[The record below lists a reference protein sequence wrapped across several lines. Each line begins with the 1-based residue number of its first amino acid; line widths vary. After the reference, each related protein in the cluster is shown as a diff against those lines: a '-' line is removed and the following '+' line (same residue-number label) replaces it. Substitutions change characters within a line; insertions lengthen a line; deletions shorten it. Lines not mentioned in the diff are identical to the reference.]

1 MLKNSRDPAMKKERL
16 GSCGSILLEGF
27 FFSCKKSFFVCG
39 CKSWGEEVTEQTD
52 NI

>member
-27 FFSCKKSFFVCG
+27 FLAVKNLFLCVGARAGVGK
-39 CKSWGEEVTEQTD
+39 
-52 NI
+52 